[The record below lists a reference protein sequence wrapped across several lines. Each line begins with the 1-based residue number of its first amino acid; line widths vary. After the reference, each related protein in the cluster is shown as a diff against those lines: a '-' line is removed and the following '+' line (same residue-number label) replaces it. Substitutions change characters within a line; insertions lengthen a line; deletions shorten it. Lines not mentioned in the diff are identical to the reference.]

1 METIKQSPLLDQN
14 DQLEIIERS
23 DFNEE
28 QSLSTTK
35 SSKGFSKWAKIGFA
49 VCGALLIALVVATVC
64 TFSTVS
70 SSLSN
75 QEWEELPNCG
85 IHQQPSCSGSD
96 GEMIDEFKTG
106 HQWNTPPR
114 GTERWIPGFQDMNVL
129 TGYAQLKYASGLKQ
143 CTVNIITKTAK
154 DLDLTYY
161 FDGVGQKSNSKTF
174 DSSYTNILKVKIQAA
189 SGESLEL
196 DDIDFIWNVQQ
207 LGQTKYDTRNGQK
220 GAVVEMFGWPDDDIA
235 LECQKIAEA
244 GYMGVKTF
252 PHQEQVMSYQ
262 PMENMLNP
270 WYFMY
275 QPVSYRLQGRMGSRT
290 QLRNMI
296 NTCRKLGVRV
306 YADAVV
312 NHMSGNGNDMGHHR
326 NPGASCTY
334 WDNKTSSAPQD
345 MGSPYYTPAYT
356 YQTNQYTGRGTNVL
370 EYPGVPYGPMDFHC
384 DKAVNAWD
392 NGHVMSTGWLTGL
405 VDLDTSTEYVQQRI
419 ADYFVDMMSIGFT
432 GFRMDAAKH
441 IHPKDIAAIFGK
453 FKKAMGGSLPEDFLT
468 YLEVLTGGES
478 QILLGDGDYSYTIT
492 FTNHLKDAGLDDRE
506 IETIKIWWANYPE
519 RPDYWGQY
527 LPNTRKAIQN
537 DDHDQQ
543 NDGSTSRDMH
553 DKGCVLVSKKCSI
566 EDHRRFEVKL
576 FQNPEGT
583 SDNDNDF
590 PIRIVLSSYWL
601 SESYGGKTLS
611 PPDGKSDCST
621 MCTTTCSGCKGR
633 PYVKAYQENAKAYE
647 GDDYTRVHRDTAIIN
662 AMRSWMHLDPI

>member
-1 METIKQSPLLDQN
+1 MDLLPGTPLVSDELEELRKEYLD
-14 DQLEIIERS
+14 EY
-23 DFNEE
+23 NEGKSSSVSVRE
-28 QSLSTTK
+28 TK
-35 SSKGFSKWAKIGFA
+35 SKKKKQIIYWVSFSILAS
-49 VCGALLIALVVATVC
+49 LVVAIIAM
-64 TFSTVS
+64 FSYNSISTKI
-70 SSLSN
+70 SN
-75 QEWEELPNCG
+75 LEDEVLPDCKVYPSFTCKKWEQYHMSE
-85 IHQQPSCSGSD
+85 
-96 GEMIDEFKTG
+96 EFNESMWKT
-106 HQWNTPPR
+106 PAR
-114 GTERWIPGFQDMNVL
+114 GTEKWLPGYQDMSVL
-129 TGYAQLKYASGLKQ
+129 TGYAQQKYESGLKK
-143 CTVNIITKTAK
+143 CTVTVITRTKNP
-154 DLDLTYY
+154 LTLKYL
-161 FDGVGQKSNSKTF
+161 FDGVAQDSNTKVF
-174 DSSYTNILKVKIQAA
+174 DESYKGILKIKVLATT
-189 SGESLEL
+189 GESLEL
-196 DDIDFIWNVQQ
+196 EDVDFIWNVHP
-207 LGQTKYDTRNGQK
+207 LKEREGDYRNGKK
-220 GAVVEMFGWPDDDIA
+220 GAIVELFGWPDEDIEQ
-235 LECQKIAEA
+235 ECKHIAEA
-244 GYMGVKTF
+244 GYLGIKIF
-252 PHQEQVMSYQ
+252 PHMEQLMSGQ
-262 PMENMLNP
+262 PFEYEINP

-275 QPVSYRLQGRMGSRT
+275 QPVSYKLQGRMGTRD
-290 QLRNMI
+290 QLRKMI
-296 NTCRKLGVRV
+296 NTCRSYGLRV
-306 YADAVV
+306 YHDAVV
-312 NHMSGNGNDMGHHR
+312 NHMTGSGNDMADHR
-326 NPGASCTY
+326 NPDAGCTT
-334 WDNKTSSAPQD
+334 WGNKSTSAQTD
-345 MGSPYYTPAYT
+345 LGSPFYTPSWVYKSSQRA
-356 YQTNQYTGRGTNVL
+356 L
-370 EYPGVPYGPMDFHC
+370 EFPAVPYGPMDFHC

-453 FKKAMGGSLPEDFLT
+453 FKMAMGGSLPEDFLT